1 MSILYYG
8 IEGSAPDVVAGWIFL
23 SLAAISLILF
33 IVFVI
38 ISKEASTA
46 LILLLVIFLLLASFS
61 AFNDSRVPII
71 KATVDDQIPW
81 QTITEKYELQKQEGL
96 LYTFKVKNVSLE
108 EWEKVVEVQCSF

>member
-8 IEGSAPDVVAGWIFL
+8 IEGSAPDLVVGWICL
-23 SLAAISLILF
+23 GLAAIVLILF
-33 IVFVI
+33 IVLAI
-38 ISKEASTA
+38 ILKEPSTA
-46 LILLLVIFLLLASFS
+46 VILLFLIPLIAVTFA

>member
-8 IEGSAPDVVAGWIFL
+8 IEGSAPDLVAGWIFVG
-23 SLAAISLILF
+23 LAAIVLISFIVLAIILKEPSTAVILLF
-33 IVFVI
+33 II
-38 ISKEASTA
+38 P
-46 LILLLVIFLLLASFS
+46 LLAVSFN
-61 AFNDSRVPII
+61 AFNDSRVPIV